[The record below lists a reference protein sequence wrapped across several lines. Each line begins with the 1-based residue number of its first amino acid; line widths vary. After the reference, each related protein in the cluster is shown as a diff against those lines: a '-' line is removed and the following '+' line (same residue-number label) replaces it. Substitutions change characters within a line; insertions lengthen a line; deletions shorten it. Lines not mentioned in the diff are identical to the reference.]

1 VAASCVLLSPLNM
14 LGSFIATL
22 ILVMSLGVQ
31 AHEAADCAST
41 FGELRRLSGDA
52 SFPSRWTEVSMDDS
66 KPLVVSIVERNG
78 SLSIE
83 FVKTGEGLWAEVSGS
98 ICNTGIDFQ
107 LRMTKEQIHFGA
119 AAPWMLRLALAD
131 GGVFTLR
138 LHEPN
143 QLLIKT
149 EGWLGR
155 FVPATID

>member
-1 VAASCVLLSPLNM
+1 M
-14 LGSFIATL
+14 LGSFFVIL
-22 ILVMSLGVQ
+22 ILVMSSGVQ
-31 AHEAADCAST
+31 AHEAVDCAST
-41 FGELRRLSGDA
+41 LGEFRRLSGDA

-83 FVKTGEGLWAEVSGS
+83 FVKTGEGPWAEVSGA

-107 LRMTKEQIHFGA
+107 LRMTKEQIHLGA

-131 GGVFTLR
+131 GGIFTLR

>member
-1 VAASCVLLSPLNM
+1 M
-14 LGSFIATL
+14 LGSFFVIL
-22 ILVMSLGVQ
+22 ILVMSSGVQ
-31 AHEAADCAST
+31 AHEAVDCAST
-41 FGELRRLSGDA
+41 LGEFRRLSGDA

-83 FVKTGEGLWAEVSGS
+83 FVKTGEGPWAEVSGA

-107 LRMTKEQIHFGA
+107 LRMTKEQIHLGA

-131 GGVFTLR
+131 GGIFTLR
-138 LHEPN
+138 LRGPN

-149 EGWLGR
+149 DGWLGR
-155 FVPATID
+155 FVPATFD